1 MHKCL
6 GLQNRKTPNESR
18 KITIN
23 LLYQKALM
31 QVECFYFK
39 KSLNSVKDNKEHIFL
54 AADAGRLGHLLKF
67 LVIPC
72 VFSCNLTP
80 SLES

>member
-1 MHKCL
+1 
-6 GLQNRKTPNESR
+6 
-18 KITIN
+18 
-23 LLYQKALM
+23 M

-39 KSLNSVKDNKEHIFL
+39 KSLNSVKGNKEHIFL
-54 AADAGRLGHLLKF
+54 AADEGRLGHLLKF

-72 VFSCNLTP
+72 VFSCNLIP